1 MENGKQKLFQPSDF
15 DKDVTNKKRS
25 HLFSIIIGSGFIVIV
40 LVAIFFFIISPN
52 NVETNSSLA
61 ENKNNLTENIVDS
74 TGTDNSHQLNNSDNK
89 EIEEESKTVVAEEPM
104 AKVEEIQKID
114 NKHSLSS
121 SENYEELPVSSIE
134 EQAHK
139 VIRGDY
145 GNGLERKQKLGDKY
159 TVIQNKVNEM
169 YREGLVD

>member
-15 DKDVTNKKRS
+15 DKEVTNKKRS
-25 HLFSIIIGSGFIVIV
+25 HLFSIIIGSGLIVIIF
-40 LVAIFFFIISPN
+40 VAIFFFIISPN

-61 ENKNNLTENIVDS
+61 ENKNTLTENIIDS
-74 TGTDNSHQLNNSDNK
+74 TDTDISSQLNTSDNK
-89 EIEEESKTVVAEEPM
+89 ELVEESKAIVAEEPK
-104 AKVEEIQKID
+104 AKVEERQNND
-114 NKHSLSS
+114 NKDSLSS
-121 SENYEELPVSSIE
+121 SENNTISIGSIE

-169 YREGLVD
+169 YRDGLVD